1 MLQYKMLLHS
11 FASHQF
17 NIVGLALKKSKYHI
31 ICSWLLLICFI
42 TGQAALYAHQHG
54 VNTPVS
60 KSAHQSSRQT
70 VTEKC
75 QLCDAMHHNS
85 MMTHTPTYFAPV
97 VVTGHFYKQGQ
108 YDFIS
113 IALILSPGPAP
124 PVA

>member
-75 QLCDAMHHNS
+75 QLCDAMHFNS
-85 MMTHTPTYFAPV
+85 MVLNQQVYVKPV
-97 VVTGHFYKQGQ
+97 VLNSYI
-108 YDFIS
+108 FIPGS
-113 IALILSPGPAP
+113 YNFVSLSLILYSGRAP
-124 PVA
+124 PLS